1 MKKINLFKSLALLG
15 VVALTSVCVVET
27 VLLMNDKKSDETDTK
42 FDISTLDQYIINEY
56 LSSDNPNPDELL
68 QLIKNIGISPTIGG
82 TNVMLDNI
90 NDLVVVEGSVANM
103 SFILTT
109 RNNST
114 TYEANKYATIYF
126 STGTPIVLSN
136 IITTTPDLFLD
147 KYVDE
152 TTTKANILINLKNQ
166 YPSLNINDLVVN
178 NVTNLNDEVSNAQV
192 SARTGSMLYAGA
204 VNVTYYT
211 SGAAVLT
218 YAQTT
223 LVPGNSNVLPT
234 FTFKGESVTPTY
246 TCSTAVAPI
255 TFTAATGAFAY
266 ATGTEFNG
274 GLYQVKA
281 SYTDG
286 VNIFV
291 AYANVF
297 AQPNKINFGQ
307 TFRFSAENKTG

>member
-1 MKKINLFKSLALLG
+1 VKP
-15 VVALTSVCVVET
+15 
-27 VLLMNDKKSDETDTK
+27 
-42 FDISTLDQYIINEY
+42 
-56 LSSDNPNPDELL
+56 LSSS
-68 QLIKNIGISPTIGG
+68 G
-82 TNVMLDNI
+82 NVKLADI
-90 NDLVVVEGSVANM
+90 NDLIVVEGSIVNK
-103 SFILTT
+103 SFILAS

-114 TYEANKYATIYF
+114 AYEPDKNATIYF
-126 STGTPIVLSN
+126 STGETQQLSS

-166 YPSLNINDLVVN
+166 YPSLNINDLIVN

-192 SARTGSMLYAGA
+192 SARTGSMLYAGTI
-204 VNVTYYT
+204 NVTYYT

-223 LVPGNSNVLPT
+223 LVSGNSNVLPT
-234 FTFKGESVTPTY
+234 FTFKGTSVTPIY
-246 TCSTAVAPI
+246 TCTTAVTPI

-266 ATGTEFNG
+266 ATGVKFNG
-274 GLYQVKA
+274 GLYQVKS

-297 AQPNKINFGQ
+297 AQPNDPRILRETVFLKTNGGNNYFTSFTIPGAATYNPQIVDISAIFDA
-307 TFRFSAENKTG
+307 THSYTASFKFSTMGTCMITECSGATGYMEY